1 MCICAPFKRLPLKC
15 RASTLYFFPLFY
27 CCFLVGSL
35 ALLPSPFV
43 NRPLFS
49 SCCLAFAFLNLL
61 TSVVGQ
67 VGIFKRMDAALRG
80 TLVLLMM
87 ENLMIFFIGV
97 FLLVHLFSIRPAA
110 LFSTDKLAASV
121 RTELMEGSGAFQQ
134 DHAFD
139 DDDDVLHP
147 TSRLTGECLL
157 KFSVETRWWVAT
169 VASGALVVCSTITSL
184 CLRAVAE
191 FQAELDAEAF
201 VEDARH
207 LRDSERMLL
216 LQASKEYGPEHR
228 ASFLRGS
235 DSFRQCRES
244 ASREGSPRGESGEER
259 SIPHKLAQESMQL
272 PHEQTLPSSRKAS
285 TSPGRQCAGDDGADP
300 STPSGLHED
309 AHQIE
314 TVDEEEGRV

>member
-49 SCCLAFAFLNLL
+49 GCCLAFAFLNLL

-97 FLLVHLFSIRPAA
+97 FLLVHLFSIRRAA
-110 LFSTDKLAASV
+110 LFSTDKSTAGV
-121 RTELMEGSGAFQQ
+121 RTELMEGSDAFQQ
-134 DHAFD
+134 DHAF

-228 ASFLRGS
+228 ASFLLGS
-235 DSFRQCRES
+235 DSFRRCRES
-244 ASREGSPRGESGEER
+244 ASREGSPRGVFDEER
-259 SIPHKLAQESMQL
+259 STPHKLAQESMQM
-272 PHEQTLPSSRKAS
+272 PHEQRLPSRRKGS
-285 TSPGRQCAGDDGADP
+285 SSPGRQCAADDGGNS

-309 AHQIE
+309 AHQID